1 MKLRYGFFL
10 IALTVSMSVGASADS
25 ISIVLL
31 RIQRELVDT
40 GKAEVPALESL
51 TPMDGKLAI
60 RADGSCVQSAAS
72 IPVSALDWR
81 DGRMNSSPNKQ
92 WYVEVHCK
100 DFDMCI
106 EAMTQPAPNAPD
118 DCPEASTMPWT
129 IGVSRLNLIETDSKT
144 ARLVLDWLS
153 QVE

>member
-1 MKLRYGFFL
+1 MKLRYGLFL
-10 IALTVSMSVGASADS
+10 FGLTVGASASADP
-25 ISIVLL
+25 ISAVLL

-51 TPMDGKLAI
+51 TPADGKLAI
-60 RADGSCVQSAAS
+60 RADSPCVQSAAS

-81 DGRMNSSPNKQ
+81 DGRMNSSPNKE

-106 EAMTQPAPNAPD
+106 EAEMQPAPNAPA
-118 DCPEASTMPWT
+118 DCPEASTMQWT